1 MKICWILFIIFGHEL
16 PEFSVQAIN
25 LEVKKLA
32 CKPDTEIIEVIN
44 CSLQSPTKQS
54 SILHLRV
61 LFIKEV
67 KDLTVKS
74 PRP

>member
-1 MKICWILFIIFGHEL
+1 MKICWIIFIIFGHEL
-16 PEFSVQAIN
+16 LEFSIEAIN

-61 LFIKEV
+61 LFINEV
-67 KDLTVKS
+67 KDLTVIL
-74 PRP
+74 PGP